1 MWSLIW
7 FTVVCV
13 TVVAV
18 SSANVKVIDNTVTVA
33 SEATSAKQFL
43 TIAEDETSENATTRE
58 VIIDEITI
66 RGTESEDIISYF
78 DIPYG
83 EFPEGSPFQVTTLN
97 ELLTMCKM

>member
-1 MWSLIW
+1 MWSMIW
-7 FTVVCV
+7 FTM
-13 TVVAV
+13 VAV
-18 SSANVKVIDNTVTVA
+18 SSANVQVIDNTVTVA
-33 SEATSAKQFL
+33 SEATRDIQIL

-97 ELLTMCKM
+97 ELLTM

>member
-7 FTVVCV
+7 FTVV
-13 TVVAV
+13 AV
-18 SSANVKVIDNTVTVA
+18 SSANVQFIDNTVTVA
-33 SEATSAKQFL
+33 SEATSDIKIL

-58 VIIDEITI
+58 VIIDEMTI

-83 EFPEGSPFQVTTLN
+83 EFSEGSPFQVTTLN